1 MTSFALFGSYK
12 DFFFFFLTVFTCMHV
27 CGGVIVLLSLLI
39 VDKYPEG
46 KIIIDGV
53 ETFLCISLMK

>member
-1 MTSFALFGSYK
+1 MASFALFGSYK
-12 DFFFFFLTVFTCMHV
+12 EFFFLCDGVYMYAHV

-53 ETFLCISLMK
+53 EIFLCSSLMK